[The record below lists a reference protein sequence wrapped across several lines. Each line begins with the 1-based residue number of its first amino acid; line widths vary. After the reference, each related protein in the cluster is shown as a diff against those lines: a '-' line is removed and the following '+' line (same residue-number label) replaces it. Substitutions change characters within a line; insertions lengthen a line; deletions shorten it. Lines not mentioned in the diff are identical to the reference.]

1 MSARHLPGRVRDEL
15 PRWSRHPG
23 GWAGTFSCALI
34 LAASGA
40 AAEPDR
46 SGNETPEAAGAAG
59 GAAEVTEQA
68 APAGGVAGEEVI
80 VVTGTRSESPRA
92 ASPVTTEVIDRQRL
106 AESGVQTA
114 AEALALRPGL
124 WLERGIAGTMG
135 ISIQGLGP
143 QYSMVLVDGARQIG
157 RTDGVIDLDR
167 FGVEDLEQIEIVRGP
182 SSVLYG
188 SDALG
193 GVVNLVTRR
202 AREGISLDALARID
216 GRLGHELRGR
226 LAGGARGYAGALV
239 GSYRDGPAIRIDDD
253 GTAIATTFDA
263 YTDAHVTARG
273 THRRGEAWR
282 FDASADYLRR
292 DLRGVDAAGG
302 GAVLDR
308 RNLVETAA
316 AQAIATWSG
325 DRTAVRT
332 EAAASLYRDQFL
344 SDQRMSGALDQYQL
358 TDEDLVEGR
367 VQVARQL
374 GRHRILG
381 GGELLRE
388 ALSSERLSAP
398 GDRYRAAFYAQDEWR
413 AGAEDQLVVV
423 PAARLDA
430 DSQFGAHA
438 TPRVAARWQLPRRAV
453 VRGSVGMG
461 YRAPSFKELLL
472 RFENASAGYL
482 IEGNPDLEPETSISA
497 QAGGEWQA
505 ARWLW
510 LSADGYVNR
519 LRDMIFAV
527 ARPDD
532 GSGMLRFGYDNIGR
546 ARTAGVE
553 VYAIAV
559 RGRAALEL
567 GWAMT
572 RTRDL
577 DAGRPLEG
585 IPAQRASITARWR
598 DPRAHLDAFVAAALT
613 GHRPFSLSSEDPQ
626 QATLTERRV
635 ELRARIGK
643 RFRSGAGGFLGIDN
657 ALDAGDARLDRVLPR
672 TLYAGVELHLR

>member
-1 MSARHLPGRVRDEL
+1 MLAHRLPGRLRDEP
-15 PRWSRHPG
+15 PRWSRRSG
-23 GWAGTFSCALI
+23 RRVGTFSCALA

-40 AAEPDR
+40 AAAD
-46 SGNETPEAAGAAG
+46 
-59 GAAEVTEQA
+59 AEVIEQA
-68 APAGGVAGEEVI
+68 APAGEVAGEEII

-124 WLERGIAGTMG
+124 WIERGIAGTAG
-135 ISIQGLGP
+135 IAIQGLGP
-143 QYSMVLVDGARQIG
+143 QYTMVLVDGARQIG
-157 RTDGVIDLDR
+157 RTDGVLDLDR
-167 FGVEDLEQIEIVRGP
+167 FGVEDVEQIEIVRGP

-193 GVVNLVTRR
+193 GVVNVVTRR
-202 AREGISLDALARID
+202 ARREGSSLDALARLD

-226 LAGGARGYAGALV
+226 LAGGARGYAGSLA
-239 GSYRDGPAIRIDDD
+239 GSYRDAPAIRIDDD
-253 GTAIATTFDA
+253 GTAIATTLDA
-263 YTDAHVTARG
+263 YTDGHVTARG
-273 THRRGEAWR
+273 THWRGEAWR

-292 DLRGVDAAGG
+292 DLRGVDVAGG

-308 RNLVETAA
+308 RNLVETVST
-316 AQAIATWSG
+316 QAIAAWTG
-325 DRTAVRT
+325 ERTAIRA
-332 EAAASLYRDQFL
+332 EAAASRYRDQFL

-358 TDEDLVEGR
+358 TEEDLVEGR

-374 GRHRILG
+374 GRHRALA

-388 ALSSERLSAP
+388 ALASERLSVP
-398 GDRYRAAFYAQDEWR
+398 GDRLRAALYAQDEWR
-413 AGAEDQLVVV
+413 AGSRDQVIVV

-430 DSQFGAHA
+430 DSQFGVHA
-438 TPRVAARWQLPRRAV
+438 TPRLAARWQLGRAV
-453 VRGSVGMG
+453 VRGSAGMG

-472 RFENASAGYL
+472 RFENAGAGYL
-482 IEGNPDLEPETSISA
+482 IEGNPELEPETSISA

-505 ARWLW
+505 TAWLW
-510 LSADGYVNR
+510 LAADGYVNR
-519 LRDMIFAV
+519 LRDMIFTL

-532 GSGMLRFGYDNIGR
+532 GSGTLRFGYENIGR

-553 VYAIAV
+553 AYAIAV

-567 GWAMT
+567 GLAIT

-585 IPAQRASITARWR
+585 IPAHRGTVTARWR
-598 DPRAHLDAFVAAALT
+598 DPRAQLDGFVAAVLT
-613 GHRPFSLSSEDPQ
+613 GERPFYLSSEEPRL
-626 QATLTERRV
+626 ATRTGRRV

-657 ALDAGDARLDRVLPR
+657 ALDAGDAHLDRLPPR
-672 TLYAGVELHLR
+672 TLYAGVELHR